1 MPPTDLLFHSGHIQ
15 KYKNSAA
22 YIRDDYSLIE
32 PSVSL
37 FHGIQGLFFVGGK
50 QLLSMYKG
58 TKKMKIALFLIFIT
72 HNTFRT

>member
-32 PSVSL
+32 PSVAFFMES
-37 FHGIQGLFFVGGK
+37 IAFFVGGK
-50 QLLSMYKG
+50 QLFSMYIR
-58 TKKMKIALFLIFIT
+58 KKIKLHFF
-72 HNTFRT
+72 